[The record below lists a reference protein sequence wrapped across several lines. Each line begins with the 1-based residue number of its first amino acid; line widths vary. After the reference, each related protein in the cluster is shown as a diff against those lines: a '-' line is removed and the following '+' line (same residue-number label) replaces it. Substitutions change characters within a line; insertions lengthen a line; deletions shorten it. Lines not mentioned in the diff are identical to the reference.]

1 MEHYEIVFAPT
12 AYEDLECAL
21 KWLSENVP
29 EKVAEW
35 YAAIKSTIQTLS
47 TFPERCPYAPENGLW
62 GDEVLRQLFFHDY
75 PSKYRIIFTV
85 RRDSVQILNIRHGAR
100 KFMHEE

>member
-1 MEHYEIVFAPT
+1 MADRKCPRESRGEVCRDPIH
-12 AYEDLECAL
+12 
-21 KWLSENVP
+21 
-29 EKVAEW
+29 
-35 YAAIKSTIQTLS
+35 LS
-47 TFPERCPYAPENGLW
+47 TLPERCAYAPENGLW
-62 GDEVLRQLFFHDY
+62 GDEVLRQLLFQDY